1 MAEAELAAPA
11 QVRVVELGGRFA
23 PQARERI
30 QQYLQSFVSF
40 EPVLGL
46 LYSDVAGQGS
56 WSIAA
61 FGQQTVD
68 ELTRMYGSFGAAVCY
83 KIDGLQ
89 AVIPQVAHIDEL
101 DSGVLDFSGN
111 RLICMP
117 PDQS

>member
-1 MAEAELAAPA
+1 MSGAELAPPV

-46 LYSDVAGQGS
+46 LYSDVSGQGS
-56 WSIAA
+56 WSMAA
-61 FGQQTVD
+61 FAQQTVD
-68 ELTRMYGSFGAAVCY
+68 ELTKMYGSFGAAVCY
-83 KIDGLQ
+83 NIDGLQ

-101 DSGVLDFSGN
+101 DSGVLDFAGN
-111 RLICMP
+111 RLVRVP
-117 PDQS
+117 PAQS